1 MARPSLA
8 DWEILDLSEDPTPG
22 DPEIIEKLAGEYQI
36 VSDDA
41 ESAFT
46 VVSRVQ
52 AQELGAGKSMD
63 KLKTTLEEL
72 PNQVGA
78 LRDSY
83 EKAGQALKEFA
94 ARLRDH
100 QVKADDALEKGRE
113 ARSRLDSAIA
123 TASAATDLV
132 TNLDNADPPAPD
144 DENARNSAR
153 QALDKAR
160 NEASSAEGAVDSAQA
175 DLDAARQLALDAQSV
190 RETDARTAVTKL
202 EEAEDEAV
210 KKKNFWDKL
219 WDDIGSAFGIISA
232 ILGVISFLIPGLQ
245 GLSIALGLMSLVTGL
260 VPLGIN
266 IARGAVTG
274 NWDVVGIVL
283 GTVGAAF
290 GGVALSGAIVA
301 VGKGLSA
308 LVTTGKIP
316 KVPWFGKTGG
326 GGGGANGGI
335 PLRNLPPLPVSRP
348 PTPISVNPPVL
359 PPPRLPGPGL
369 MDDMP
374 HIGNGPRP
382 GGLGPPPP
390 MPTRPPPP
398 PPPSRPAPLPPA
410 PLPPVPI
417 PPAIAN
423 NPSAIAA
430 YIASMKG
437 HSIPGMIGA
446 STAFLGSIYGP
457 TATAGHGG
465 WAVAHGTPLVGNRN
479 TDGT

>member
-41 ESAFT
+41 ESAFS

-83 EKAGQALKEFA
+83 EKAAQALKDFA
-94 ARLRDH
+94 ARLRDQ
-100 QVKADDALEKGRE
+100 QVRADDALERGRK
-113 ARSRLDSAIA
+113 ARSQLDSAIA
-123 TASAATDLV
+123 TASAATALV
-132 TNLDNADPPAPD
+132 TNLDNAAPPPPD
-144 DENARNSAR
+144 DESAKTAAR
-153 QALDKAR
+153 QAMDNAR
-160 NEASSAEGAVDSAQA
+160 TAAGSAQGAVDSAQA

-301 VGKGLSA
+301 VGKGLTA

-316 KVPWFGKTGG
+316 KVNWFGKG
-326 GGGGANGGI
+326 GGGGAGTGADDGI
-335 PLRNLPPLPVSRP
+335 PLGNVPPAPA
-348 PTPISVNPPVL
+348 PIPVNPPVL
-359 PPPRLPGPGL
+359 PPVNLPGANL
-369 MDDMP
+369 LDDIP
-374 HIGNGPRP
+374 HIGAGPRP
-382 GGLGPPPP
+382 PGPPPP

-398 PPPSRPAPLPPA
+398 PPAPTRPPPPIPLPP
-410 PLPPVPI
+410 P
-417 PPAIAN
+417 IAN
-423 NPSAIAA
+423 NPGAIAA
-430 YIASMKG
+430 YLASLKG
-437 HSIPGMIGA
+437 HSVPGMIGA

-465 WAVAHGTPLVGNRN
+465 WAVAHGSPLVGNRN

>member
-22 DPEIIEKLAGEYQI
+22 EPEIIERLAGAYQT

-41 ESAFT
+41 ESAFS
-46 VVSRVQ
+46 VISRVQ
-52 AQELGAGKSMD
+52 AQELGAGKSMEQ
-63 KLKTTLEEL
+63 LKTTLEEL

-83 EKAGQALKEFA
+83 EKAAQALKDYA

-100 QVKADDALEKGRE
+100 QVRAGEALEKGRE

-123 TASAATDLV
+123 TASAATSLV
-132 TNLDNADPPAPD
+132 TNLDNAAPPPPD
-144 DENARNSAR
+144 DESAKAAARR
-153 QALDKAR
+153 ALENAR
-160 NEASSAEGAVDSAQA
+160 NEASSAQGAVDSAQA

-190 RETDARTAVTKL
+190 READARTAVTRL

-219 WDDIGSAFGIISA
+219 WDSIGSAFGIISA

-290 GGVALSGAIVA
+290 GGIALSGAIVA
-301 VGKGLSA
+301 VGKGLQT
-308 LVTTGKIP
+308 LVTTGRVP
-316 KVPWFGKTGG
+316 KVNWFGKGGG
-326 GGGGANGGI
+326 GGGGAPVNTGI
-335 PLRNLPPLPVSRP
+335 PLRNLPPVAN
-348 PTPISVNPPVL
+348 NPPVL
-359 PPPRLPGPGL
+359 PPLNLPGAGL
-369 MDDMP
+369 LDDIP
-374 HIGNGPRP
+374 HIGAGVRP
-382 GGLGPPPP
+382 GNFPP
-390 MPTRPPPP
+390 MPTRLPPP
-398 PPPSRPAPLPPA
+398 
-410 PLPPVPI
+410 PPVPI
-417 PPAIAN
+417 PPAIVN
-423 NPSAIAA
+423 NPGAIAA
-430 YIASMKG
+430 YLQSMKG

-457 TATAGHGG
+457 LATAGHGG
-465 WAVAHGTPLVGNRN
+465 WAVAHGAPLTGNRS

>member
-1 MARPSLA
+1 MARPSVA
-8 DWEILDLSEDPTPG
+8 DWEVLDLSEDPTPG
-22 DPEIIEKLAGEYQI
+22 SPEIIEKLAGEYRTT
-36 VSDDA
+36 SDDA
-41 ESAFT
+41 ESAFS
-46 VVSRVQ
+46 VISRVQ
-52 AQELGAGKSMD
+52 AQELGAGQSME

-83 EKAGQALKEFA
+83 EMAAQTLKDYA
-94 ARLRDH
+94 TRLRDH
-100 QVKADDALEKGRE
+100 QQRADEALEQGRE
-113 ARSRLDSAIA
+113 ARTQLDAAIA
-123 TASAATDLV
+123 TASAAGAHLT
-132 TNLDNADPPAPD
+132 TLDNAAPPTPD
-144 DENARNSAR
+144 DKSAKSAAR
-153 QALDKAR
+153 QALETAR
-160 NEASSAEGAVDSAQA
+160 REANSAQGEVDSARA
-175 DLDAARQLALDAQSV
+175 NLDAARRLALDAQSV
-190 RETDARTAVTKL
+190 READARTAVTKL

-245 GLSIALGLMSLVTGL
+245 GLSIALGLLSLVTGL

-301 VGKGLSA
+301 VGKGLQT
-308 LVTTGKIP
+308 LVTTGRVP
-316 KVPWFGKTGG
+316 KVNWFGKGKGGGG
-326 GGGGANGGI
+326 GGGGADDGI
-335 PLRNLPPLPVSRP
+335 PLRNLPPLPASRP

-359 PPPRLPGPGL
+359 PPPNLPGAGL
-369 MDDMP
+369 LDDIP
-374 HIGNGPRP
+374 YIGAGPRP
-382 GGLGPPPP
+382 PGPPPPP

-398 PPPSRPAPLPPA
+398 PPAPLPPI
-410 PLPPVPI
+410 PL

-423 NPSAIAA
+423 NPGAIAA
-430 YIASMKG
+430 YLASMKG
-437 HSIPGMIGA
+437 HSIPGTIGA
-446 STAFLGSIYGP
+446 STAFLGSLYGP
-457 TATAGHGG
+457 TATAGHGA
-465 WAVAHGTPLVGNRN
+465 WAVAHGQPLVGNRN